1 MRKLLIACAIA
12 GMAAPLSTL
21 PALAQDKAP
30 ELSKV
35 DWYRVEMIKWKPGKG
50 ERAHEIIELFEK
62 ADAEAGM
69 KGVIDIHMNTG
80 EWDSVVAFPM
90 TGGIAQMG
98 WASNPEDKK
107 WEAIFARQVG
117 GEDKAKAL
125 YEEFDSLIANRQ
137 RHVGHIDR
145 D

>member
-1 MRKLLIACAIA
+1 MKNFVIAAAIA
-12 GMAAPLSTL
+12 AMAAPLAAGS
-21 PALAQDKAP
+21 AMAQTATP

-35 DWYRVEMIKWKPGKG
+35 NWYRVEMIKWKPGKG

-62 ADAEAGM
+62 ADVEAGM

-90 TGGIAQMG
+90 TNGIAQMG

-125 YEEFDSLIANRQ
+125 YEEFESLIANRQ